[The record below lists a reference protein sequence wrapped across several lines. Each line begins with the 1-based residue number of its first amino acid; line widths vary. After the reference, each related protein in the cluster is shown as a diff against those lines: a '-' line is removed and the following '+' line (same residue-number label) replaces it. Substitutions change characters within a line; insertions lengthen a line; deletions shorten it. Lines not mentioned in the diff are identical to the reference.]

1 MRFFYSKSKGKMRF
15 ERNRERQAVGNDNE
29 THGIKNYLN
38 AEGDKLFP
46 VAFAVLLA
54 LSGFITALLPDA

>member
-1 MRFFYSKSKGKMRF
+1 MRF